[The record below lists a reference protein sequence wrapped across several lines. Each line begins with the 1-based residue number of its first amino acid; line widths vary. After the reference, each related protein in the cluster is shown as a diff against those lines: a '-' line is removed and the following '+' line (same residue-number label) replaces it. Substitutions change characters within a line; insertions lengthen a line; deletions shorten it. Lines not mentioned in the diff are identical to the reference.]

1 MAASVT
7 AHRRAAARRVGAAG
21 VFVAL
26 LGLASVGR
34 LDVVRAD
41 PPPDRT
47 VSYEIRR
54 NGDPIGTHRVTFARQ
69 PSAGH
74 PERFTV
80 HHEIQI
86 RVTLLALEAYRYTMD
101 SRETWEGDRLLGLFA
116 STDKN
121 GDALRVFA
129 RAGGGGVRVRAP
141 RGEARA
147 PADAV
152 PSSPQ
157 HDVFDVP
164 RTTMIDAEDGRLLDV
179 QVSAPATETLE
190 LGGRRVRCRRYTVS
204 GDLDATLWYA
214 PSGILVR
221 KRLTAPDGSTILT
234 VLM

>member
-1 MAASVT
+1 MIT
-7 AHRRAAARRVGAAG
+7 AG
-21 VFVAL
+21 VFAAI
-26 LGLASVGR
+26 LGIAGPLGPGAPR
-34 LDVVRAD
+34 VVRAD
-41 PPPDRT
+41 PPPERT

-69 PSAGH
+69 PSAAH

-86 RVTLLALEAYRYTMD
+86 RVTVLSLEAYRYTMD
-101 SRETWEGDRLLGLFA
+101 SRETWEGDRLLGLYS

-121 GDALRVFA
+121 GEALRVFA
-129 RAGGGGVRVRAP
+129 RAGAGGVRIRGP
-141 RGEARA
+141 GGEARA

-157 HDVFDVP
+157 HDVFSVSRP
-164 RTTMIDAEDGRLLDV
+164 TMIDAEDGRLLDV
-179 QVSAPATETLE
+179 RVSAPASETLE
-190 LGGRRVRCRRYTVS
+190 LGGRPVPCRRYTVS